1 MSRCVSYQLKAG
13 NQTLVLHIELSR
25 LLQAGAR
32 IHPNLDPAHI
42 VLGIKE
48 PPLNELITS
57 PVSSLHT
64 ASSTPPV
71 PRTHLMFSHTT
82 KGQPYNMELLS
93 RFLSQ
98 DPRRHL
104 PSRLI
109 DYELLT
115 GPDGKRTV
123 AFGWFAGGGNFS
135 NITQAPWR

>member
-1 MSRCVSYQLKAG
+1 MLHLNQGVS
-13 NQTLVLHIELSR
+13 
-25 LLQAGAR
+25 LQAGAS

-57 PVSSLHT
+57 PVLPLRT
-64 ASSTPPV
+64 ASFNSPV
-71 PRTHLMFSHTT
+71 SRTHLMFSHTT

-98 DPRRHL
+98 DSQRNL

-109 DYELLT
+109 DYELLMT
-115 GPDGKRTV
+115 PDGRRTV
-123 AFGWFAGGGNFS
+123 AFGWFAGGEY
-135 NITQAPWR
+135 IVI